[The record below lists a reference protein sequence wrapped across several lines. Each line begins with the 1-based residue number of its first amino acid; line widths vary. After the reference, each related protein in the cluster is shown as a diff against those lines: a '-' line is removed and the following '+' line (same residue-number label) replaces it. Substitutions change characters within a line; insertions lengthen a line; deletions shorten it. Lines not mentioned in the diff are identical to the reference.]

1 MSYNPYKNLVNP
13 YADQVSDDAV
23 YDYFHNPA
31 RSIGKSNNIQN
42 RNYELWI
49 NARNWEHDRE
59 MAAADYD
66 ANSYP
71 TVVRQMLEAGL
82 NPDLLGA
89 PQGSQSSSTSEY
101 NPVSLQQEA
110 NDIARAN
117 NLVNAGNA
125 VVGAASSVYQ
135 SYLQTKQVGASVD
148 LSRTSQYN
156 VSLDSLAREQEFIND
171 YMLHNMPASLL
182 EKMTSQTPDDVADS
196 DAIAMLESFI
206 SDSFQESSFIQNTG
220 LPEDVAK
227 RLSSRMRSR
236 LNSPESLANIYRSLS
251 EYSRSRQEYMQDI
264 SSPLWSESYVPND
277 AMEAR
282 SKVMAELYEFSSRFN
297 ADYFRELSGAAKAA
311 SENAEYRYNEN
322 YFDEADPAAKAS
334 SETRKYNFEQDSA
347 DLKATLLKISRGY
360 MRSNDPLCRLQGQNI
375 MQFLYSTNWMT
386 PYQWLVNA
394 ANELGLAG
402 GQILNTAADL
412 LFNPFSGT
420 SWNNTIELLQQ
431 GPAGATYPGL

>member
-1 MSYNPYKNLVNP
+1 M
-13 YADQVSDDAV
+13 
-23 YDYFHNPA
+23 
-31 RSIGKSNNIQN
+31 
-42 RNYELWI
+42 
-49 NARNWEHDRE
+49 
-59 MAAADYD
+59 
-66 ANSYP
+66 
-71 TVVRQMLEAGL
+71 
-82 NPDLLGA
+82 
-89 PQGSQSSSTSEY
+89 
-101 NPVSLQQEA
+101 QQEA
-110 NDIARAN
+110 NDIARTN
-117 NLVNAGNA
+117 NMVNIGNSI
-125 VVGAASSVYQ
+125 VGAASSVYQ
-135 SYLQTKQVGASVD
+135 SYLQTQQVNASVG
-148 LSRTSQYN
+148 LSRASEHN
-156 VSLDSLAREQEFIND
+156 VSMDSLAREQDFIND

-206 SDSFQESSFIQNTG
+206 TDTFEESSFIENTG
-220 LPEDVAK
+220 LPNDVAK

-282 SKVMAELYEFSSRFN
+282 SKVVAELFEFSSRFN

-322 YFDEADPAAKAS
+322 YFDESDPAARAA

-347 DLKATLLKISRGY
+347 DLKATLLKIGRGY
-360 MRSNDPLCRLQGQNI
+360 MRSNDPLCRLHGQNI

-412 LFNPFSGT
+412 LVNPFSGE
-420 SWNNTIELLQQ
+420 SWNNTLDLLQQ
-431 GPAGATYPGL
+431 GPAGSSYPGL

>member
-1 MSYNPYKNLVNP
+1 MAYNPYKNLVNP
-13 YADQVSDDAV
+13 YDDQVSNAAV
-23 YDYFHNPA
+23 YDYFHNP
-31 RSIGKSNNIQN
+31 SLWKGKSNNIQN

-59 MAAADYD
+59 MAAADYE

-71 TVVRQMLEAGL
+71 TIVRQMLEAGL

-89 PQGSQSSSTSEY
+89 SQGSQSSSTSEY
-101 NPVSLQQEA
+101 NPVSLQHEA
-110 NDIARAN
+110 NSIARAN
-117 NLVNAGNA
+117 NLINAGNA

-135 SYLQTKQVGASVD
+135 SYLQTKQVGAAVD
-148 LSRTSQYN
+148 LSHASQHN
-156 VSLDSLAREQEFIND
+156 VTMDSLAREQEFIND
-171 YMLHNMPASLL
+171 YMIHNMPASLL
-182 EKMTSQTPDDVADS
+182 EKMTSQAPDDVADS

-206 SDSFQESSFIQNTG
+206 TDTFEESSFIQNTG

-251 EYSRSRQEYMQDI
+251 EYSRSRQEYMEDI

-297 ADYFRELSGAAKAA
+297 ADYYRELSGAAKAA
-311 SENAEYRYNEN
+311 AENSEYRYNEN
-322 YFDEADPAAKAS
+322 YFDDADPAAKAA
-334 SETRKYNFEQDSA
+334 SENRKYNFEQDAA
-347 DLKATLLKISRGY
+347 DFKATLLKIGRGY
-360 MRSNDPLCRLQGQNI
+360 MRSNDPLCRLHGQNI

-394 ANELGLAG
+394 VNELGLAG
-402 GQILNTAADL
+402 GEVLQDTSN
-412 LFNPFSGT
+412 LFTNPLSGDA
-420 SWNNTIELLQQ
+420 WNNFLTA
-431 GPAGATYPGL
+431 PAGAAYPGL